1 MAQLGNLLVNGVARF
16 INNVS
21 CNGSITAP
29 TFIGKL
35 QGKADSATKDGNN
48 NIINDY
54 YAKKELYNDNSINL
68 GRKENTTI
76 GNLSS
81 VM

>member
-35 QGKADSATKDGNN
+35 QGKADSAKKMV
-48 NIINDY
+48 II
-54 YAKKELYNDNSINL
+54 I
-68 GRKENTTI
+68 
-76 GNLSS
+76 
-81 VM
+81 